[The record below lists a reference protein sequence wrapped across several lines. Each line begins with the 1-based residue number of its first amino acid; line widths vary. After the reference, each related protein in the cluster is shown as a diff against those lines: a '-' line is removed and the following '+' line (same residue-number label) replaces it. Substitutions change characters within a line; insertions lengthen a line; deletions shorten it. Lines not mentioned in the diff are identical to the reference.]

1 MLDGVWCWVC
11 PVVWAWCTDVEAS
24 IHRKT
29 WREPQVPCVGTRAVP
44 QGTPRVLVVVHVG
57 LVHVMGYEAAKW
69 RGGWSTTVDT
79 DSAVLIGGVCSIA
92 QIFSFFASLG
102 FENAEDDTVGNFDD
116 LTPAVRNRVAH
127 FCGLLCV
134 SIARVFVA

>member
-1 MLDGVWCWVC
+1 M
-11 PVVWAWCTDVEAS
+11 
-24 IHRKT
+24 
-29 WREPQVPCVGTRAVP
+29 
-44 QGTPRVLVVVHVG
+44 
-57 LVHVMGYEAAKW
+57 
-69 RGGWSTTVDT
+69 
-79 DSAVLIGGVCSIA
+79 LIGGVSSIA

-134 SIARVFVA
+134 SVARVFVALESREYVGFQRVWWSREHTRCDGAERSVLLRLLDVTLVY